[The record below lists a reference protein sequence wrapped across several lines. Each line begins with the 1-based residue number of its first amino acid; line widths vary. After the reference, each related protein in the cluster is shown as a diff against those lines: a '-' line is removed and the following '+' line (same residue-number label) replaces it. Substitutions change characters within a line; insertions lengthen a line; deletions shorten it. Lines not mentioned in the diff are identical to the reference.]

1 MKTFWRIMFYLRDY
15 RLRLAGAFVCSA
27 GVAGLSAV
35 YAWLVQPVLDGIF
48 IDRNRDLLLIL
59 PLAVLGVALL
69 KALFAYGQGYLM
81 SYVGH
86 WLVSDVRQQLF
97 VHIVRL
103 PIRFHDANSSG
114 RLMARVISDVNE
126 MANAIPSVLKDIFQ
140 QGLTFAAMLA
150 VVFYQNWKL
159 ATIVLI
165 VLPLSSFVLVRV
177 GRRIRKLSKRGQ
189 ESIGRMASV
198 LKEAF
203 SGIKIVKAYGQEEK
217 EAQRFSLTNQSFRSA
232 KIKSS
237 QTSAMSSP
245 LLEVIGVCGVAFII
259 WYGGGLVIAGEMKP
273 GEFFSFLAAMFM
285 AYAPVRKMSGANES
299 VQRALAGAQ
308 RVFHVLDLD
317 SELAKDEGKKSLPP
331 IAKNL
336 EFSGVKFLY
345 EGSEE
350 PALHNINLT
359 IHVGE
364 VVAFVGASGSGK
376 TTLVSLVPRFYRP
389 TEGAVKIDGEDIR
402 LVDRSSLRRQI
413 GIVAQETVLF
423 DDTIRNN
430 IAYGRSDAT
439 EDAIIEAARAAFAWE
454 FIERLPQGL
463 DTLVGENGLRLSG
476 GQRQRLAIAR
486 AILRDPPILILDEA
500 TSSLD
505 SESEKLVQKALANLV
520 KARTTL
526 IIAHRLS
533 TVQHADRIVVMNRG
547 RIEEMGTHAELL
559 KQGGLYTR
567 LYQTQF
573 QLTQSETLST
583 LS

>member
-1 MKTFWRIMFYLRDY
+1 MKTFWRIVYYLRDY
-15 RLRLAGAFVCSA
+15 RLRLIGAFFCSA

-59 PLAVLGVALL
+59 PLGVFGVALL

-86 WLVSDVRQQLF
+86 WVVADVRQQLF

-103 PIRFHDANSSG
+103 PIRFHDANTSG

-159 ATIVLI
+159 ATIVLF
-165 VLPLSSFVLVRV
+165 VLPLSSLVLVRV

-189 ESIGRMASV
+189 ESIGKMASV

-217 EAQRFSLTNQSFRSA
+217 EAQRFSLTNQSFRTA

-285 AYAPVRKMSGANES
+285 AYAPVRIASRLTDMRFG
-299 VQRALAGAQ
+299 VV
-308 RVFHVLDLD
+308 VF
-317 SELAKDEGKKSLPP
+317 P
-331 IAKNL
+331 
-336 EFSGVKFLY
+336 
-345 EGSEE
+345 GS
-350 PALHNINLT
+350 NC
-359 IHVGE
+359 
-364 VVAFVGASGSGK
+364 
-376 TTLVSLVPRFYRP
+376 
-389 TEGAVKIDGEDIR
+389 D
-402 LVDRSSLRRQI
+402 
-413 GIVAQETVLF
+413 
-423 DDTIRNN
+423 
-430 IAYGRSDAT
+430 
-439 EDAIIEAARAAFAWE
+439 EDAFHAAKTVFGQDADYLWHKDTDLKGADVLILPGGFAH
-454 FIERLPQGL
+454 G
-463 DTLVGENGLRLSG
+463 DYLRTGAMARFSPIMG
-476 GQRQRLAIAR
+476 GCRRSPRVADRCSASATGFRFCSRRVCCPARCCAIA
-486 AILRDPPILILDEA
+486 
-500 TSSLD
+500 
-505 SESEKLVQKALANLV
+505 
-520 KARTTL
+520 
-526 IIAHRLS
+526 
-533 TVQHADRIVVMNRG
+533 G
-547 RIEEMGTHAELL
+547 
-559 KQGGLYTR
+559 
-567 LYQTQF
+567 
-573 QLTQSETLST
+573 
-583 LS
+583 